1 MATKKRKNRN
11 KKYILSVIATLAVLA
26 LIYLFTYLLKQS
38 INSVSQDLDG
48 PYDVVSI
55 IDGDTIIDKG
65 RLPYY
70 GTSMGHIA
78 SQKVVIGSG
87 FVPAWAELVTDRLE

>member
-1 MATKKRKNRN
+1 MALMMWQIGINVKPNGRRKGIG
-11 KKYILSVIATLAVLA
+11 KILVS
-26 LIYLFTYLLKQS
+26 LLKNE
-38 INSVSQDLDG
+38 IL
-48 PYDVVSI
+48 
-55 IDGDTIIDKG
+55 DKG